1 LVGVKYKGHYRK
13 DQGPRFSPNGL
24 VNERFIATKKLQ
36 ENCAGS
42 LEHAW
47 FNICDIGPTI
57 EQCELNVQLLVLPLE
72 ERDQYQTILTDQAWL
87 INNLFIRQSIDM
99 ASNPKR

>member
-1 LVGVKYKGHYRK
+1 MFGVKYKGHYRK

-47 FNICDIGPTI
+47 FNICDIGPAI
-57 EQCELNVQLLVLPLE
+57 EQYELNVQLLVLPLE

-87 INNLFIRQSIDM
+87 INNLFITQSIDM